1 VFTKRK
7 SIIGLYTDENS
18 VADAMDGL
26 KSKGFGE
33 NEYEVLTGVPYPE
46 GTFGEAE
53 PHLHLH
59 KFPLIGAVFG
69 FCLGLV
75 FTIGTQIAFPVVTGG
90 KPILAIP
97 AMAIIMYELTL
108 LGAILFTVGGIIF
121 ESRLPKLFMGA
132 YDPRITE
139 GFIGVVVNTTEDN
152 LDNAQDVFKSSGA
165 EDIKF
170 P

>member
-1 VFTKRK
+1 MLILGRGSGFSLDEMV
-7 SIIGLYTDENS
+7 SPIIIFS
-18 VADAMDGL
+18 
-26 KSKGFGE
+26 
-33 NEYEVLTGVPYPE
+33 
-46 GTFGEAE
+46 
-53 PHLHLH
+53 
-59 KFPLIGAVFG
+59 
-69 FCLGLV
+69 
-75 FTIGTQIAFPVVTGG
+75 
-90 KPILAIP
+90 IP